1 MCDSKYPCYSK
12 GGINLTSSK
21 TNVQTEIATL
31 PLSKIIEKI
40 YEMIISFSI
49 LLMALVLVGNVISRT
64 IFNTS
69 WFFAEEVGQSL
80 VVIVTFTG
88 VGYCAL
94 KAKHI
99 NMSAIYDLA
108 PKSIK
113 KLLMILNTGI
123 TGSTMFYLSILGIQY
138 TMRVKELGRVT
149 PALRIPTY
157 IICLIV
163 TIGFL
168 LAAIEYAR
176 TFLKNL
182 RKKEIFISS
191 ELVEDSGNSS
201 I

>member
-1 MCDSKYPCYSK
+1 M
-12 GGINLTSSK
+12 TSPK
-21 TNVQTEIATL
+21 TNVQTEKGTL
-31 PLSKIIEKI
+31 TLSKTIEKI
-40 YEMIISFSI
+40 YETIISFGI

-64 IFNTS
+64 VFNTS
-69 WFFAEEVGQSL
+69 WSFAEEVGQSL

-108 PKSIK
+108 PRRIK
-113 KLLMILNTGI
+113 KILMIINAGI
-123 TGSTMFYLSILGIQY
+123 TGSVMFYLAFLGTQY

-149 PALRIPTY
+149 PALRVPTY
-157 IICLIV
+157 ILCSIV

-182 RKKEIFISS
+182 TRKEIFISS
-191 ELVEDSGNSS
+191 AVVEDLGNSS
-201 I
+201 NNENINVF